1 MVTDILTTI
10 MQHKRL
16 EVAAQQALIPA
27 RRLEQTI
34 AQQPATRSMSQSLR
48 KARTGIIAEFK
59 RRSPSRGWIC
69 REAKVADIIPQYAQ
83 GGAAALSVLT
93 DKEFFGGS
101 LDDLRQARSLCQLP
115 ILRKDFICTEYQLLE
130 ARAAGA
136 DAVLLIAAVLT
147 PAVCCRLTA
156 QAHDLGLEVLLE
168 LHNAS
173 EVACLEAGPNM
184 VGINNRHLGT
194 FHTDVNHALTL
205 AGKLP
210 QESLKVAESGITT
223 AAELQH
229 LKQAGFDGFLIGS
242 ALMDAPQPQLQL
254 QKLLSQP

>member
-1 MVTDILTTI
+1 MATDILTTI

-16 EVAAQQALIPA
+16 EVAAQQARIPA

-34 AQQPATRSMSQSLR
+34 AQQPATRSMSRSLR

-83 GGAAALSVLT
+83 GGATALSVLT
-93 DKEFFGGS
+93 DKKFFGGS

-168 LHNAS
+168 LHDAS
-173 EVACLEAGPNM
+173 EVACLEAGP
-184 VGINNRHLGT
+184 T
-194 FHTDVNHALTL
+194 WWA
-205 AGKLP
+205 
-210 QESLKVAESGITT
+210 STT
-223 AAELQH
+223 ATWAR
-229 LKQAGFDGFLIGS
+229 S
-242 ALMDAPQPQLQL
+242 TPT
-254 QKLLSQP
+254 

>member
-69 REAKVADIIPQYAQ
+69 REAKVADIVPQYAQ

-173 EVACLEAGPNM
+173 EVACLEAGPDM

-229 LKQAGFDGFLIGS
+229 LKLAGFDGFLIGS

>member
-1 MVTDILTTI
+1 MSTDILTTI

-16 EVAAQQALIPA
+16 EVAAQQARIPA
-27 RRLEQTI
+27 RRLEQAI
-34 AQQPATRSMSQSLR
+34 AQQPATRSISRSLR
-48 KARTGIIAEFK
+48 AARAGIIAEFK

-69 REAKVADIIPQYAQ
+69 REAKVTDIIPQYAQ

-101 LDDLRQARSLCQLP
+101 LDDLREARSLCQLP

-168 LHNAS
+168 LHDAS
-173 EVACLEAGPNM
+173 EVACLETGPDM
-184 VGINNRHLGT
+184 VGVNNRHLGT

-210 QESLKVAESGITT
+210 EKSLKVAESGITT

>member
-1 MVTDILTTI
+1 MATDILTTI

-16 EVAAQQALIPA
+16 EVAAQQARIPA

-34 AQQPATRSMSQSLR
+34 AQQPATRSMSRSLR

-93 DKEFFGGS
+93 DKKFFGGS

-168 LHNAS
+168 LHDAS
-173 EVACLEAGPNM
+173 EVACLEAGPDM
-184 VGINNRHLGT
+184 VGVNNRHLGT
-194 FHTDVNHALTL
+194 FHTDVSHALTL
-205 AGKLP
+205 AGELP
-210 QESLKVAESGITT
+210 EKSLKVAESGITT

-229 LKQAGFDGFLIGS
+229 LKQAGFDGFLIAS

>member
-1 MVTDILTTI
+1 MATDILTTI

-16 EVAAQQALIPA
+16 EVAAQQARIPA

-34 AQQPATRSMSQSLR
+34 AQQPATHSMSQSLR
-48 KARTGIIAEFK
+48 VARTGIIAEFK

-93 DKEFFGGS
+93 DKKFFGGS

-168 LHNAS
+168 LHKAS
-173 EVACLEAGPNM
+173 EVACLEAGPDM
-184 VGINNRHLGT
+184 VGVNNRHLGT
-194 FHTDVNHALTL
+194 FHTDVSHALTL

-223 AAELQH
+223 ATELQH

>member
-1 MVTDILTTI
+1 MATDILTTI

-16 EVAAQQALIPA
+16 EVAAQQARIPA
-27 RRLEQTI
+27 RRLEQAI
-34 AQQPATRSMSQSLR
+34 AQQPATRSMSRSLR
-48 KARTGIIAEFK
+48 AALAGIIAEFK

-69 REAKVADIIPQYAQ
+69 REAKVADIVPQYAQ

-93 DKEFFGGS
+93 DKKFFGGS

-168 LHNAS
+168 LHDAS
-173 EVACLEAGPNM
+173 EVACLEAGPDM
-184 VGINNRHLGT
+184 VGVNNRHLGS
-194 FHTDVNHALTL
+194 FYTDVSHALTL

-210 QESLKVAESGITT
+210 EKSLKVAESGITT

>member
-1 MVTDILTTI
+1 MSTDILTTI

-16 EVAAQQALIPA
+16 EVAAQQARIPA
-27 RRLEQTI
+27 SRLEQAI
-34 AQQPATRSMSQSLR
+34 AQQPATRSMSRSLR
-48 KARTGIIAEFK
+48 AARAGIIAEFK

-101 LDDLRQARSLCQLP
+101 LDDLREARSLCQLP

-168 LHNAS
+168 LHDAS
-173 EVACLEAGPNM
+173 EVACLEAGPDM
-184 VGINNRHLGT
+184 VGVNNRHLGT

-210 QESLKVAESGITT
+210 EKSLKVAESGITT
-223 AAELQH
+223 ATELQH

>member
-1 MVTDILTTI
+1 MSTDILTTI

-16 EVAAQQALIPA
+16 EVAAQQARIPA
-27 RRLEQTI
+27 RRLEQAI
-34 AQQPATRSMSQSLR
+34 AQQPATRSMSRSLR
-48 KARTGIIAEFK
+48 AARAGIIAEFK

-101 LDDLRQARSLCQLP
+101 LDDLREARSLCQLP

-168 LHNAS
+168 LHDAS
-173 EVACLEAGPNM
+173 EVACLEAGPDM
-184 VGINNRHLGT
+184 VGVNNRHLGT

-210 QESLKVAESGITT
+210 EKSLKVAESGITT
-223 AAELQH
+223 ATELQH

>member
-1 MVTDILTTI
+1 MATDILTTI

-16 EVAAQQALIPA
+16 EVAAQQARIPA

-34 AQQPATRSMSQSLR
+34 AQQPATRSMSRSLR
-48 KARTGIIAEFK
+48 AARAGIIAEFK
-59 RRSPSRGWIC
+59 RHSPSRGWIC

-83 GGAAALSVLT
+83 GGATALSVLT
-93 DKEFFGGS
+93 DKKFFGGS

-168 LHNAS
+168 LHDAS
-173 EVACLEAGPNM
+173 EVACLEAGPDM
-184 VGINNRHLGT
+184 VGVNNRHLGT
-194 FHTDVNHALTL
+194 FHTDVSHALTL
-205 AGKLP
+205 AGELP
-210 QESLKVAESGITT
+210 EKSLKVAESGITT

>member
-1 MVTDILTTI
+1 MSTDILTTI

-16 EVAAQQALIPA
+16 EVAAQQARIPA
-27 RRLEQTI
+27 RRLEQAI
-34 AQQPATRSMSQSLR
+34 AQQPATRSMSRSLR
-48 KARTGIIAEFK
+48 AARAGIIAEFK

-101 LDDLRQARSLCQLP
+101 LDDLREARSLCQLP

-168 LHNAS
+168 LHDAS
-173 EVACLEAGPNM
+173 EVACLEAEPDM
-184 VGINNRHLGT
+184 VGVNNRHLGT

-210 QESLKVAESGITT
+210 EKSLKVAESGITT

-229 LKQAGFDGFLIGS
+229 LKQAGFVGFLIGS

>member
-1 MVTDILTTI
+1 MATDILTTI

-16 EVAAQQALIPA
+16 EVAAQQARIPA
-27 RRLEQTI
+27 HRLEQAI
-34 AQQPATRSMSQSLR
+34 AQQPATRSMSRSLR
-48 KARTGIIAEFK
+48 AALAGIIAEFK

-69 REAKVADIIPQYAQ
+69 REAKVADIIPKYAQ

-93 DKEFFGGS
+93 DKKFFGGS

-168 LHNAS
+168 LHDAS
-173 EVACLEAGPNM
+173 EVACLEAGPDM
-184 VGINNRHLGT
+184 VGVNNRHLGT
-194 FHTDVNHALTL
+194 FHTDVSHALTL

-210 QESLKVAESGITT
+210 EKSLKVAESGITT

>member
-1 MVTDILTTI
+1 MSTDILTTI

-16 EVAAQQALIPA
+16 EVAAQQARIPA
-27 RRLEQTI
+27 RRLEQAI
-34 AQQPATRSMSQSLR
+34 AQQPATRSMSRSLR
-48 KARTGIIAEFK
+48 AARAGIIAEFK

-101 LDDLRQARSLCQLP
+101 LDDLREARSLCQLP

-168 LHNAS
+168 LHDAS
-173 EVACLEAGPNM
+173 EVACLEAGPDM
-184 VGINNRHLGT
+184 VGVNNRHLGT

-210 QESLKVAESGITT
+210 EKSLKVAESGITT

-229 LKQAGFDGFLIGS
+229 QKQAGFDGFLIGS

>member
-1 MVTDILTTI
+1 MSTDILTTI

-16 EVAAQQALIPA
+16 EVAAQQARIPA
-27 RRLEQTI
+27 RRLEQAI
-34 AQQPATRSMSQSLR
+34 AQQPATRSMSRSLR
-48 KARTGIIAEFK
+48 TARAGIIAEFK

-69 REAKVADIIPQYAQ
+69 RKAKVADIIPQYAQ

-101 LDDLRQARSLCQLP
+101 LDDLREARSLCQLP

-168 LHNAS
+168 LHDAS
-173 EVACLEAGPNM
+173 EVVCLEAGPDM
-184 VGINNRHLGT
+184 VGVNNRHLGT

-210 QESLKVAESGITT
+210 EKSLKVAESGITT
-223 AAELQH
+223 ATELQH

>member
-1 MVTDILTTI
+1 MSTDILTTI

-16 EVAAQQALIPA
+16 EVAAQQARIPA
-27 RRLEQTI
+27 RRLEQAI
-34 AQQPATRSMSQSLR
+34 AQQPATRSMSRSLR
-48 KARTGIIAEFK
+48 AARAGIIAEFK

-101 LDDLRQARSLCQLP
+101 LDDLREARSLCQLP

-173 EVACLEAGPNM
+173 EVACLEAGPDM
-184 VGINNRHLGT
+184 VGVNNRHLGT

-205 AGKLP
+205 TEKLP
-210 QESLKVAESGITT
+210 KKSLKVAESGITT

-254 QKLLSQP
+254 QKLLSQS

>member
-1 MVTDILTTI
+1 M
-10 MQHKRL
+10 
-16 EVAAQQALIPA
+16 
-27 RRLEQTI
+27 
-34 AQQPATRSMSQSLR
+34 
-48 KARTGIIAEFK
+48 
-59 RRSPSRGWIC
+59 
-69 REAKVADIIPQYAQ
+69 
-83 GGAAALSVLT
+83 
-93 DKEFFGGS
+93 
-101 LDDLRQARSLCQLP
+101 
-115 ILRKDFICTEYQLLE
+115 RKDFICTEYQLLE

-168 LHNAS
+168 LHDAS
-173 EVACLEAGPNM
+173 EVACLEARPDM
-184 VGINNRHLGT
+184 VGVNNRHLGT
-194 FHTDVNHALTL
+194 FHTDVSHALTL

>member
-1 MVTDILTTI
+1 MSTDILTTI

-16 EVAAQQALIPA
+16 EVAAQQARIPA
-27 RRLEQTI
+27 RRIEQAI
-34 AQQPATRSMSQSLR
+34 AQQPATRSMSRSLR
-48 KARTGIIAEFK
+48 AARVGIIAEFK

-101 LDDLRQARSLCQLP
+101 LDDLREARDLCQLP

-168 LHNAS
+168 LHDAS
-173 EVACLEAGPNM
+173 EVACLEAGPDM
-184 VGINNRHLGT
+184 VGVNNRHLGT

-210 QESLKVAESGITT
+210 EKSLKVAESGITT

-254 QKLLSQP
+254 QKLLLQP

>member
-1 MVTDILTTI
+1 MATDILTTI

-16 EVAAQQALIPA
+16 EVAAQQARIPA
-27 RRLEQTI
+27 RRLEQAI
-34 AQQPATRSMSQSLR
+34 AQQPATRSMSRSLR
-48 KARTGIIAEFK
+48 AARAGIIAEFK
-59 RRSPSRGWIC
+59 RRSPSRDWIC

-93 DKEFFGGS
+93 DKKFFGGS

-168 LHNAS
+168 LHDAS
-173 EVACLEAGPNM
+173 EVACLEAGPDM
-184 VGINNRHLGT
+184 VGVNNRHLGT
-194 FHTDVNHALTL
+194 FHTDVSHALTL
-205 AGKLP
+205 AGELP
-210 QESLKVAESGITT
+210 EKSLKVAESGITT

>member
-1 MVTDILTTI
+1 MATDILTTI

-16 EVAAQQALIPA
+16 EVAAQQARIPA
-27 RRLEQTI
+27 RRLKQTI
-34 AQQPATRSMSQSLR
+34 AQQPATRSMSRSLR

-69 REAKVADIIPQYAQ
+69 CEAKVADIVPQYAQ

-93 DKEFFGGS
+93 DKKFFGGS

-168 LHNAS
+168 LHDAS
-173 EVACLEAGPNM
+173 EVACLEAGPDM
-184 VGINNRHLGT
+184 VGVNNRHLGT
-194 FHTDVNHALTL
+194 FHTDVSHALTL
-205 AGKLP
+205 AGELP
-210 QESLKVAESGITT
+210 EKSLKVAESGITT

>member
-1 MVTDILTTI
+1 MATDILTTI

-16 EVAAQQALIPA
+16 EVAAQQARIPA

-34 AQQPATRSMSQSLR
+34 AQQPATRSMSRSLR

-83 GGAAALSVLT
+83 GGATALSVLT
-93 DKEFFGGS
+93 DKKFFGGS

-168 LHNAS
+168 LHDAS
-173 EVACLEAGPNM
+173 EVACLEAGPDM
-184 VGINNRHLGT
+184 VGVNNRHLGT
-194 FHTDVNHALTL
+194 FHTDVSHALTL
-205 AGKLP
+205 AGELP
-210 QESLKVAESGITT
+210 EKSLKVAESGITT

-229 LKQAGFDGFLIGS
+229 LKQACFDGFLIGS

>member
-1 MVTDILTTI
+1 MSTDILTTI

-16 EVAAQQALIPA
+16 EVAAQQARIPA
-27 RRLEQTI
+27 RRLEQAI
-34 AQQPATRSMSQSLR
+34 AKQPATRSMSRSLR
-48 KARTGIIAEFK
+48 AARAGIIAEFK

-101 LDDLRQARSLCQLP
+101 LDDLREARSLCQLP

-136 DAVLLIAAVLT
+136 DAVLLIAAVLP

-156 QAHDLGLEVLLE
+156 PAHDLGLEVLLE
-168 LHNAS
+168 LHDAS
-173 EVACLEAGPNM
+173 EVACLEAGPDM
-184 VGINNRHLGT
+184 VGVNNRHLGT
-194 FHTDVNHALTL
+194 FHTDENHALTL

-210 QESLKVAESGITT
+210 EKSLKVAESGITT

>member
-1 MVTDILTTI
+1 MATDILTTI

-16 EVAAQQALIPA
+16 EVAAQQARIPA
-27 RRLEQTI
+27 RRLEQAI
-34 AQQPATRSMSQSLR
+34 AQQPATRSMSRSLR

-83 GGAAALSVLT
+83 GGATALSVLT
-93 DKEFFGGS
+93 DKKFFGGS

-168 LHNAS
+168 LHDAS
-173 EVACLEAGPNM
+173 EVACLEAGPDM
-184 VGINNRHLGT
+184 VGVNNRHLGT
-194 FHTDVNHALTL
+194 FHTDVSHALTL
-205 AGKLP
+205 AGELP
-210 QESLKVAESGITT
+210 EKSLKVAESGITT

-229 LKQAGFDGFLIGS
+229 LKQAGFDGFLIAS

>member
-173 EVACLEAGPNM
+173 EVACLEAGPDM

>member
-1 MVTDILTTI
+1 MATDILTTI

-16 EVAAQQALIPA
+16 EVAAQQARIPA
-27 RRLEQTI
+27 RRLEQAI
-34 AQQPATRSMSQSLR
+34 AQQPATRSMSRSLR
-48 KARTGIIAEFK
+48 TARTGIIAEFK

-69 REAKVADIIPQYAQ
+69 REAKVADIVPKYAQ

-93 DKEFFGGS
+93 DKKFFGGS

-168 LHNAS
+168 LHDAS
-173 EVACLEAGPNM
+173 EVACLEAGPDM
-184 VGINNRHLGT
+184 VGVNNRHLGT
-194 FHTDVNHALTL
+194 FHTDVSHALTL

>member
-1 MVTDILTTI
+1 MSTDILTTI

-16 EVAAQQALIPA
+16 EVAAQQARIPA
-27 RRLEQTI
+27 RRLEQAI
-34 AQQPATRSMSQSLR
+34 AQQPATRSMSRSLR
-48 KARTGIIAEFK
+48 AARAGIIAEFK

-101 LDDLRQARSLCQLP
+101 LDDLREARSLCQLP

-168 LHNAS
+168 LHDAS
-173 EVACLEAGPNM
+173 EVACLEAGPDM
-184 VGINNRHLGT
+184 VGVNNRHLGT

-205 AGKLP
+205 TGKLP
-210 QESLKVAESGITT
+210 EKSLKVAESGITT

-254 QKLLSQP
+254 QKLLSRP